1 MSTTNETNTRSDFSK
16 AWWIIKSYTEVSEHL
31 EVDRAYSRVV
41 DYYTHPSERGGYT
54 PEFVREVP
62 DSLEKNLTTYGPA
75 EAEVATLYPYI

>member
-1 MSTTNETNTRSDFSK
+1 MSTTNETNTPSDFSK
-16 AWWIIKSYTEVSEHL
+16 AWSIIKSYTEVSEHL

-41 DYYTHPSERGGYT
+41 DYYTHPSEKGQVT
-54 PEFVREVP
+54 PEFVREVL

>member
-1 MSTTNETNTRSDFSK
+1 MSTANETNNRSDFSK
-16 AWWIIKSYTEVSEHL
+16 AWSIIKSYTEVSEHL

-41 DYYTHPSERGGYT
+41 DYYTHPSEKGQFT
-54 PEFVREVP
+54 PEFVREVL